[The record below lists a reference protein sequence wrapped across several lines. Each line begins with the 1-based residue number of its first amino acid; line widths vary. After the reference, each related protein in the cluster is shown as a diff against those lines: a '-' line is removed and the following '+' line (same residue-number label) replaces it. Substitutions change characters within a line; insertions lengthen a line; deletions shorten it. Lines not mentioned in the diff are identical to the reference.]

1 MCLFLPPSQLF
12 RLFFLLPCPRLHPT
26 QTNICIWLLWSKVG
40 RQACLFIYFLCSF
53 IYLFIGRL
61 ANWKKADKSMA
72 VQATAFGFKAQSDYN
87 KGLLDL
93 KSRPFRKLQPCVTH
107 PTYHWAMI
115 KVNEVTSGLPLGH
128 AHSRCFVLCRAH
140 SRCFGFPLELK

>member
-1 MCLFLPPSQLF
+1 MQLAS
-12 RLFFLLPCPRLHPT
+12 LV
-26 QTNICIWLLWSKVG
+26 QTWKISVLIY
-40 RQACLFIYFLCSF
+40 LFICSF

-61 ANWKKADKSMA
+61 ASWKKADKSMA

-93 KSRPFRKLQPCVTH
+93 KSSPFRKLQPCVTH

-115 KVNEVTSGLPLGH
+115 KVNEITSGLPLGLS
-128 AHSRCFVLCRAH
+128 HSRRFALCRAH
-140 SRCFGFPLELK
+140 SRCFGFPLELKWNNYCIAALLDIWDNVALASPKKIG